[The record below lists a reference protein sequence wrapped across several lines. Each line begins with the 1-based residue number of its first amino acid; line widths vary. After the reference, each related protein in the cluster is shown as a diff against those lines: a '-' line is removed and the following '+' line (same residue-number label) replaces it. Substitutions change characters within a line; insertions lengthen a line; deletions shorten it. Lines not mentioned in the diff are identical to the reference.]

1 MEFASREEML
11 RFEREREQYL
21 TEWIAISNR
30 RNLGTFYK
38 RLFVEAFHP
47 KYRAIK
53 KMYEGYHGGWY
64 RDEHGRPTSAHV
76 WLIDTEKL
84 SDGEICVE
92 RDDTAIYGVYVYA
105 EGVMHRISL
114 DEYKKEN

>member
-11 RFEREREQYL
+11 RFERERELYL
-21 TEWIAISNR
+21 LDWIEISNR
-30 RNLGTFYK
+30 RHLGTFYK
-38 RLFVEAFHP
+38 HLFLEALHP

-84 SDGEICVE
+84 FDGEICVE
-92 RDDTAIYGVYVYA
+92 RDDEAIYGVFIYND
-105 EGVMHRISL
+105 GVMHRISL
-114 DEYKKEN
+114 DYYEG